1 MSLRKLYNLREM
13 NSFQVIAVTGLV
25 MTLLAHLVLNAVHK
39 VIPDFEMLYL
49 CWAILFVGGYLRNVF
64 AKPDDHHHH
73 H

>member
-25 MTLLAHLVLNAVHK
+25 MTLFAHLVLNLVHK
-39 VIPDFEMLYL
+39 NIPSFEMLYI
-49 CWAILFVGGYLRNVF
+49 CWAVLFIGGYLRNIF

-73 H
+73 